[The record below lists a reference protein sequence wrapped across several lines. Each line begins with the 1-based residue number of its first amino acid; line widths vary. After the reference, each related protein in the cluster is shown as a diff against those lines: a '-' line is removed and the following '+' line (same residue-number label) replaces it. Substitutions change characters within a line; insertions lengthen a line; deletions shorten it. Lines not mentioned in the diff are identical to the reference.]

1 VTALADQPLDEK
13 RALADAVLASLRL
26 APPEGRL
33 PIFTSGNRLRIPY
46 YGIEMDRPDERW
58 KIPRHLDGPATTLEL
73 AREDRAAV
81 AVLRMLPAPQDQP
94 LADFVAERARLAAEY
109 LQIPKPQAQPATL
122 GGRQA
127 LELKYAGNLLA
138 GRPAECRAIYV
149 PLGSQ
154 VLELVLI
161 ARAGDPG
168 PNPNGAGGASTPG
181 PKDLETLRASI
192 RFVEPP
198 AAGQK

>member
-1 VTALADQPLDEK
+1 ML
-13 RALADAVLASLRL
+13 S
-26 APPEGRL
+26 AP
-33 PIFTSGNRLRIPY
+33 
-46 YGIEMDRPDERW
+46 
-58 KIPRHLDGPATTLEL
+58 K
-73 AREDRAAV
+73 
-81 AVLRMLPAPQDQP
+81 DQP
-94 LADFVAERARLAAEY
+94 LADFVAERARLAAEN
-109 LQIPKPQAQPATL
+109 LKIQKPEAQPATL

-138 GRPAECRAIYV
+138 GRPAECRAIYL

-168 PNPNGAGGASTPG
+168 APG

-192 RFVEPP
+192 RFIEPP